1 MPNRFL
7 KESICTSENIDQL
20 KPMEEIFFY
29 RLIVNCDDYG
39 RMDARPKLLASKLF
53 PLKEITLDEIR
64 SFLKALVTADLISL
78 YEVDGHPYL
87 QMKTWSK
94 HQQTRATKSK
104 YPDPVDE
111 QMISTDNNC
120 YQEESTDNKCP
131 RIRNTYSNNDIRN
144 TITDTARACAR
155 VTAAADDDVN
165 RINREHIRLLDAAEN
180 AGFQK
185 SNSVRERLI
194 ALYAD
199 HGLEKML
206 AGIASCVQH
215 GVSNLAYLEGCLSD
229 RPKKKDK
236 VPAQDYAQRD
246 YSGEQDAA
254 MERLMQWHD
263 RKEANGA

>member
-1 MPNRFL
+1 MKYLKVWTNFLELMKTLEYDEMGRLFEMMLIYADSGKEPDDIDGNERFL
-7 KESICTSENIDQL
+7 WPVAKQQIDLAAEKNEILRLNGL
-20 KPMEEIFFY
+20 K
-29 RLIVNCDDYG
+29 G
-39 RMDARPKLLASKLF
+39 GRPKTKRNQTKPNETKENQTEANESYKEKKR
-53 PLKEITLDEIR
+53 KEIERKD
-64 SFLKALVTADLISL
+64 ISS
-78 YEVDGHPYL
+78 YDD
-87 QMKTWSK
+87 S
-94 HQQTRATKSK
+94 
-104 YPDPVDE
+104 
-111 QMISTDNNC
+111 
-120 YQEESTDNKCP
+120 
-131 RIRNTYSNNDIRN
+131 
-144 TITDTARACAR
+144 RACAR
-155 VTAAADDDVN
+155 EAAAADDDVN

-254 MERLMQWHD
+254 MERLMHWHE